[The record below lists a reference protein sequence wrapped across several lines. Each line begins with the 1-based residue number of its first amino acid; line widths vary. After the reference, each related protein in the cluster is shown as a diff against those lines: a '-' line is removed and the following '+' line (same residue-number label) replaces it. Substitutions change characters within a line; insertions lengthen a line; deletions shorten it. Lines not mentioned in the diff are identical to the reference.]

1 MGLPDKEIVKE
12 ILPHELK
19 RMIREGDNFQ
29 LIDVRESAEREAENI
44 GGDFIPL
51 NELMSNIQ
59 KIAIDRPVIFYCKVG
74 LRSHIA
80 IQRLQE
86 KKDLDNLYNLKGGI
100 TAYLSM

>member
-1 MGLPDKEIVKE
+1 MVLPDKEIVKE

-19 RMIREGDNFQ
+19 QLMQEGDNFQ
-29 LIDVRESAEREAENI
+29 LIDVREFTEREAENI

-86 KKDLDNLYNLKGGI
+86 KQAFDNLYNLKGGI